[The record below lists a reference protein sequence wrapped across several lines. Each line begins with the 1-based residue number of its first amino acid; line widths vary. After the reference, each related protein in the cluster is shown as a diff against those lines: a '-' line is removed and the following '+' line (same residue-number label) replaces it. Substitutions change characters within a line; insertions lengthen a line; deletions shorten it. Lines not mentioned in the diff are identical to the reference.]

1 MNYLIIDI
9 GNTNID
15 FVNFNKFTNKFFNQ
29 FTVDTSD
36 ILKGRLGTVNKKIK
50 KNFYKG
56 AMCSSVVPKAFNKL
70 KNRSKHIA
78 SRYKLKQAIMELGP
92 DGFIFEEFVA
102 GLLKQKGYHTKVGSI
117 IQGKCITHEIDV
129 IATSNSEQILVECKY
144 HSQPGKIS
152 DVKIP
157 LYIRSRFEDV
167 KENWM
172 TYPELKSKELNCLI
186 VTNTRFSPDAMTY
199 GRCVGLDLLGWDY
212 PIGKGIKDLI
222 DELGLYPITCLNALS
237 KAEKEHLLGQGI
249 LFCSDLT
256 DRPEILHQST
266 MKASRIKNLLDEVQK
281 LTL

>member
-1 MNYLIIDI
+1 MEELIVTKAGGQQVVFSEEKLRTSLRNSGATEEII
-9 GNTNID
+9 A
-15 FVNFNKFTNKFFNQ
+15 
-29 FTVDTSD
+29 TVFAELLPQLYSGISTRK
-36 ILKGRLGTVNKKIK
+36 IYRL
-50 KNFYKG
+50 
-56 AMCSSVVPKAFNKL
+56 AFNKL

-117 IQGKCITHEIDV
+117 LQGKCIKHEIDV
-129 IATSNSEQILVECKY
+129 IATSDKEQILVECKY

-222 DELGLYPITCLNALS
+222 DQLGLYPITCLNTLS
-237 KAEKEHLLGQGI
+237 KAEKDHLLGQGI

-266 MKASRIKNLLDEVQK
+266 MKASRIKNLLEEVKK
-281 LTL
+281 LTQK